1 MELFVTELQKFLLAK
16 CLHAPARSKGIN
28 ICKGINTRNSC
39 GHDLIPPRLLEESAS
54 LISGPLCDIMNH
66 SIVEGR
72 YPSQW
77 KMGWITPL
85 FKTWQHD
92 KSKKEY
98 YRPVT
103 VLPALNNIFK
113 RLLSLQMS
121 KFYSSILSDFIS
133 AQFTALQIISRM
145 APVKLSDQ
153 TYFCSD
159 ISHLWLDKHRLRLVA
174 IKVPPP
180 PFTWC

>member
-1 MELFVTELQKFLLAK
+1 MSPCASEEQGYKHVQILWTWL
-16 CLHAPARSKGIN
+16 
-28 ICKGINTRNSC
+28 NTSQ
-39 GHDLIPPRLLEESAS
+39 LLEESAS

-77 KMGWITPL
+77 KMGRVTPL

-98 YRPVT
+98 YRAVT

-113 RLLSLQMS
+113 RLLSFQTS
-121 KFYSSILSDFIS
+121 KFYNSILFDFIS
-133 AQFTALQIISRM
+133 AYRRQHTVAAARHHWLGWPMIGGVALTTRRLLLLYPWSCQR
-145 APVKLSDQ
+145 
-153 TYFCSD
+153 
-159 ISHLWLDKHRLRLVA
+159 HLT
-174 IKVPPP
+174 
-180 PFTWC
+180 PFPTNF